1 MVRVGLEVGG
11 GGEVKN
17 GLKSR
22 TGRGAGVVKCAC
34 TCSETKSRAQF
45 MCEHGAQFSPIYMA
59 QYSNFF
65 QNETKSKKSRFK
77 IRQGGGGTTLI
88 EKGKKK
94 IFETGI
100 LHIF

>member
-1 MVRVGLEVGG
+1 MVRVGLEVEG

-59 QYSNFF
+59 QYLNFF
-65 QNETKSKKSRFK
+65 QNETKSKNSRFK
-77 IRQGGGGTTLI
+77 KRRRGVTPLI
-88 EKGKKK
+88 EKGKEK